1 MPANESPAMTQ
12 DNQTVE
18 VHSQEASR
26 IQSIDIFRGMN
37 VLAMIFVDNL
47 GFVTGLPW
55 WTYHM
60 PREANGMTYVD
71 MVFPAFLFLM
81 GMSIPISIR
90 SRRAKGQ
97 SRSGIWTHAVV
108 RSLSLVGLGLFVS
121 NAPQVDAQRTG
132 ISFPW
137 WAALGFI
144 AIALVWMEFPE
155 SDKHRTTSGA
165 SKFVGLAMLAGL
177 IVIFR
182 RVTPEGKVAWLDF
195 PDWEILGLLGWAYL
209 SVSTIY
215 LSL

>member
-81 GMSIPISIR
+81 GMSLPVAIGGWT
-90 SRRAKGQ
+90 AKG
-97 SRSGIWTHAVV
+97 
-108 RSLSLVGLGLFVS
+108 
-121 NAPQVDAQRTG
+121 
-132 ISFPW
+132 
-137 WAALGFI
+137 
-144 AIALVWMEFPE
+144 
-155 SDKHRTTSGA
+155 
-165 SKFVGLAMLAGL
+165 
-177 IVIFR
+177 
-182 RVTPEGKVAWLDF
+182 VTK
-195 PDWEILGLLGWAYL
+195 
-209 SVSTIY
+209 TK
-215 LSL
+215 